1 LLSEYAYDFKGVL
14 QKFKKQ
20 PKEKISLQQGDLPAM
35 SIAYQQT
42 YPQQLWTTKRLWAI
56 GQRLTGQ
63 GR

>member
-1 LLSEYAYDFKGVL
+1 LLSAYAHDFKGISE
-14 QKFKKQ
+14 KFKKQ
-20 PKEKISLQQGDLPAM
+20 PKKKISLQQGDLPTM

-56 GQRLTGQ
+56 GQRLTGR